1 LKDQAPN
8 IPGIV
13 TRTFVIIA
21 RNKDIGPK
29 IEKKKLKKKKKGHTN
44 KRRKKE
50 QCKLWRSICFS
61 LVYFFT

>member
-29 IEKKKLKKKKKGHTN
+29 IEKKKGHTN

>member
-1 LKDQAPN
+1 MKDQAPN

-29 IEKKKLKKKKKGHTN
+29 IEKKKLKKKKKRTHKQKKK
-44 KRRKKE
+44 KRTMQTMEKH
-50 QCKLWRSICFS
+50 LF
-61 LVYFFT
+61 